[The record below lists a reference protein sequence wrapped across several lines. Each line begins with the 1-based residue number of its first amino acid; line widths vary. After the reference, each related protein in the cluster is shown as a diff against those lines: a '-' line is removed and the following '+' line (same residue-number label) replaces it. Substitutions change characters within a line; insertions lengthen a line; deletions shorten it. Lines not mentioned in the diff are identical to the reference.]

1 MKKNK
6 LTYLL
11 AFFGLI
17 FIVLLILSIVF
28 SKDIAYLIKGNQLE
42 ITVDNK
48 NPKTLQIPGTI
59 TTNDETEEIIFNYNI
74 KTKISNTKA
83 ILNIFVNDIIF
94 NNKSINKKLFII
106 ETSRNVVFENTT
118 IGFVKLKINP
128 QYQDITYPDILG
140 KNILLKINFDVEK
153 AG

>member
-48 NPKTLQIPGTI
+48 NPKILQIPGTI

-83 ILNIFVNDIIF
+83 ILNIFVNDIMF